1 MESKL
6 LVGGKTIYDHTT
18 EQEAAIEKKRSEI
31 AQQAAKEREMARKL
45 AEKEETTLGMQE
57 TYKSLKE
64 EVDVKSKRLKKVRLY
79 RFEFEA

>member
-1 MESKL
+1 M
-6 LVGGKTIYDHTT
+6 GGKTIYDHTT

-79 RFEFEA
+79 RFELEA

>member
-18 EQEAAIEKKRSEI
+18 EQEAAIRKKQSEI
-31 AQQAAKEREMARKL
+31 AQQAAKEREIAKQL
-45 AEKEETTLGMQE
+45 AEKEESALGMQE

-64 EVDVKSKRLKKVRLY
+64 EVEVKTKRLKKVDTSM
-79 RFEFEA
+79 F

>member
-31 AQQAAKEREMARKL
+31 AKQAAKEKEIARKL
-45 AEKEETTLGMQE
+45 AEKEESIMGKQE

-64 EVDVKSKRLKKVRLY
+64 EVDVKTKRLKKVNCLTYHSRS
-79 RFEFEA
+79 